1 MRSGGCGW
9 ESSVSRERPVTP
21 DTVFHLF
28 SATKHYT
35 ATALMVLVE
44 RGLVD
49 SDNPVSDYL
58 DETAWRLDCSLVGVA
73 NRCYGGR
80 VPPTQAVG
88 RLIVSDVG
96 APAGPVDSR
105 PLGSIG
111 LSILWAVLTLGIYTF
126 FWTYRTYD
134 EQERY
139 RGEGL
144 GGALGLVIYLVSA
157 FIGLVAIA
165 ITGVLIWR
173 EIEGL
178 YKDDGRESP
187 HSPLWGLWL
196 LLPLVGLFVWFIP
209 TQRALNDFWQSKGA
223 PAP

>member
-1 MRSGGCGW
+1 M
-9 ESSVSRERPVTP
+9 
-21 DTVFHLF
+21 
-28 SATKHYT
+28 
-35 ATALMVLVE
+35 
-44 RGLVD
+44 
-49 SDNPVSDYL
+49 
-58 DETAWRLDCSLVGVA
+58 
-73 NRCYGGR
+73 
-80 VPPTQAVG
+80 
-88 RLIVSDVG
+88 SDVA
-96 APAGPVDSR
+96 APTDPVDSR
-105 PLGSIG
+105 PLGETRSIG
-111 LSILWAVLTLGIYTF
+111 LSILWTVLTLGIYTF

-144 GGALGLVIYLVSA
+144 GGALGLVIYIVCA

-178 YKDDGRESP
+178 YTDDGRGSP

-196 LLPLVGLFVWFIP
+196 LLPIVGPFVWFIP
-209 TQRALNDFWQSKGA
+209 TQRALNEFWQSKSA